1 MYNQLVE
8 KLESIETRWTR
19 QERLIVIVGEF
30 NHGKSTFINAL
41 LQSKFLPMGIRPTTA
56 TINIVKP
63 GPLQI
68 EAVDLEG
75 DVTSLPSDETAL
87 QAFIGDAEVE
97 WIKEIRV
104 TVPDFPLDP
113 TYRIVDTP
121 GLNDLNQARSAVAYR
136 YIPEADIVFFLLK
149 ADQPLSKT
157 EREFLEETLLKNGLD
172 KIVFVLN
179 FASLLEEE
187 EEEEVIEELEY
198 TLSGIEG
205 ISQPDIMLIDA
216 KDILETGVG
225 LETLQSKIL
234 EYTQKAEQ
242 RGRFN
247 TFNTQLNLIEAMVE
261 EEKVME
267 TALLNVREDE
277 RAALEIRLKDSLHN
291 KEKLTNE
298 IDTHLSAR
306 QQEILQLSER
316 SLSHFVSEL
325 REKISDEIDHF
336 HTTAKLF
343 PDQLKHRVERIVQ
356 METKRW
362 VEENSKNI
370 TVLLNKVF
378 ADAVKSLEA
387 FGVRE
392 RKWIWQSDTRKHSFG
407 ESVKGEDARLKAGIV
422 TGGAAVILGIVGTGG
437 LLPAVGLIA
446 YPFLQTKL
454 EDDALAKYRLMAKG
468 QLEPLM
474 REINRSL
481 KESLSL
487 YIHQTFEE
495 MHKDISE
502 HLESFY
508 RYSSASYM
516 DMLNSIETDRESWIS
531 NQEQE
536 RAKVESK
543 LSELRELIKGFQ
555 HEGV

>member
-8 KLESIETRWTR
+8 KLEFIETRWTR

-75 DVTSLPSDETAL
+75 NVTSLPSDETAL

-225 LETLQSKIL
+225 LETLQTKIL
-234 EYTQKAEQ
+234 EYTQRAEK

-277 RAALEIRLKDSLHN
+277 RAALEIRLKDSLNN
-291 KEKLTNE
+291 KEKLTND

-325 REKISDEIDHF
+325 REKISDEIEHF

-356 METKRW
+356 IETKRW

-370 TVLLNKVF
+370 IVLLNKVF

-387 FGVRE
+387 FGIRE
-392 RKWIWQSDTRKHSFG
+392 RKWIWQSDTLKHSFG
-407 ESVKGEDARLKAGIV
+407 ESVKGEDARLKAGLV

-543 LSELRELIKGFQ
+543 LSELRELIKGYQ

>member
-1 MYNQLVE
+1 MYNQLIE
-8 KLESIETRWTR
+8 KLETIENRWTR
-19 QERLIVIVGEF
+19 QERLIVVVGEF

-56 TINIVKP
+56 TINIIKP

-68 EAVDLEG
+68 EVVDQR
-75 DVTSLPSDETAL
+75 DNITSLPADETTL

-149 ADQPLSKT
+149 ADQPLSKS

-179 FASLLEEE
+179 FVSLLEED

-198 TLSGIEG
+198 TLSSIEG
-205 ISQPDIMLIDA
+205 ITEPDIMLIDA
-216 KDILETGVG
+216 KDILETGEG
-225 LETLQSKIL
+225 IEALQSKIL
-234 EYTQKAEQ
+234 AYTQKAEKN
-242 RGRFN
+242 GRFN
-247 TFNTQLNLIEAMVE
+247 TFNTQLELIEAMIE
-261 EEKVME
+261 EEKAME

-277 RAALEIRLKDSLHN
+277 RAVLEMRLVDSLNN
-291 KEKLTNE
+291 KDKLTNE
-298 IDTHLSAR
+298 VNLHLSAR

-316 SLSHFVSEL
+316 SLSYFVSEL
-325 REKISDEIDHF
+325 REKITEEIDHF

-343 PDQLKHRVERIVQ
+343 PNQLKHRVERIVQ

-370 TVLLNKVF
+370 ILLLNKVF
-378 ADAVKSLEA
+378 ADAVKSLET

-392 RKWIWQSDTRKHSFG
+392 RKWIWQSNAHKHSFG
-407 ESVKGEDARLKAGIV
+407 ENVKGEDARLKAGLV

-446 YPFLQTKL
+446 YPFLQAKL
-454 EDDALAKYRLMAKG
+454 EDNALAEYRLMAKG
-468 QLEPLM
+468 KLEPLM
-474 REINRSL
+474 REINLAL
-481 KESLSL
+481 KESISL
-487 YIHQTFEE
+487 YIHQKFEE
-495 MHKDISE
+495 MHKDITE

-508 RYSSASYM
+508 RHSSISYM
-516 DMLNSIETDRESWIS
+516 DMLKNIETDRESWIL

-536 RAKVESK
+536 RTRLQSK
-543 LSELRELIKGFQ
+543 LSELRKSIKGFQ

>member
-1 MYNQLVE
+1 MYNQLTE
-8 KLESIETRWTR
+8 KLESIESRWTR

-30 NHGKSTFINAL
+30 NHGKSTFNNSL

-68 EAVDLEG
+68 EAVDQ
-75 DVTSLPSDETAL
+75 DDNVTSLPADETAL

-187 EEEEVIEELEY
+187 EEEEVVEELEY

-205 ISQPDIMLIDA
+205 ITQPDIMLIDA
-216 KDILETGVG
+216 KDILETGEG
-225 LETLQSKIL
+225 LEALQSKISA
-234 EYTQKAEQ
+234 YTQKAEQ

-247 TFNTQLNLIEAMVE
+247 TFNTQLDLLEAMIE
-261 EEKVME
+261 EEKAME

-277 RAALEIRLKDSLHN
+277 RAALEKRLNDSLNN

-298 IDTHLSAR
+298 VDMHLSAR

-316 SLSHFVSEL
+316 SFDHFVSEL

-378 ADAVKSLEA
+378 ADAVKSLES

-392 RKWIWQSDTRKHSFG
+392 RKWIWQSDARKHSFG
-407 ESVKGEDARLKAGIV
+407 ESVKGEDARLKAGLV

-481 KESLSL
+481 KDSLSL

-495 MHKDISE
+495 MHEDISE

-508 RYSSASYM
+508 RHSSTSYM
-516 DMLNSIETDRESWIS
+516 DMLKNIEADRENWIL

-555 HEGV
+555 YEGV